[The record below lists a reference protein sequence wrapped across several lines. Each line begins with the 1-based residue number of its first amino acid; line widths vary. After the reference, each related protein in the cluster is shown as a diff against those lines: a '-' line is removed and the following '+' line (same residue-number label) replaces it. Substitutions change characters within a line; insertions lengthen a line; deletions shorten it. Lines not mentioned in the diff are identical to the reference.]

1 MKKEQKKFSE
11 EELKNKITDEVEYPY
26 RVLKKSFEI
35 FEKKW
40 QDSQK
45 AGPLEK
51 KELNDLVLE
60 ALNEGIEKSK
70 K

>member
-1 MKKEQKKFSE
+1 VKKSQKNFTE

-26 RVLKKSFEI
+26 RVLKKSFVT

-40 QDSQK
+40 QEAQK

-51 KELNDLVLE
+51 KELNELILE
-60 ALNEGIEKSK
+60 SLNEEIEKSK